1 MICSGV
7 APAVPAALR
16 GVAPPEECVHDIE
29 RAAELSVGR
38 AVGFAALAIGTAM
51 LGFAFEPALSFL
63 IGSAG
68 ALLTA
73 VVLELKARLAPHRP
87 YRRTEVWA
95 MLQPRPAWSAE
106 VAQRIVAATLAT
118 TFRRYARLAFAT
130 ALALW
135 VTSLLLRLIS

>member
-1 MICSGV
+1 MSDV
-7 APAVPAALR
+7 
-16 GVAPPEECVHDIE
+16 E

-63 IGSAG
+63 VGSAG

-95 MLQPRPAWSAE
+95 LLEPRPAWSAE
-106 VAQRIVAATLAT
+106 VAQRIVAATLAA

-135 VTSLLLRLIS
+135 VTSLLLRFLS